1 MWGRRPN
8 SESTPDFSSQ
18 TQSTPDPTPRST
30 ESDMSRPAGRSP
42 VTGARPVEGPEAR
55 LGKRLTFRGEITGN
69 EDLQI
74 DGDCSGKIELKD
86 NCLTIGPNALVE
98 ADVHAR
104 SIQIAGRLKGNV
116 QAPER
121 IELRKTGSLEG
132 DVVTAGIVIEEGAV
146 FRGSIDIVR
155 PEAKKAEA
163 APAARKP
170 EPVRSQPEAD
180 GPTKPDSPAAT
191 A

>member
-132 DVVTAGIVIEEGAV
+132 DVVTAGIVIERARCSEGA
-146 FRGSIDIVR
+146 SIL
-155 PEAKKAEA
+155 
-163 APAARKP
+163 
-170 EPVRSQPEAD
+170 
-180 GPTKPDSPAAT
+180 
-191 A
+191 